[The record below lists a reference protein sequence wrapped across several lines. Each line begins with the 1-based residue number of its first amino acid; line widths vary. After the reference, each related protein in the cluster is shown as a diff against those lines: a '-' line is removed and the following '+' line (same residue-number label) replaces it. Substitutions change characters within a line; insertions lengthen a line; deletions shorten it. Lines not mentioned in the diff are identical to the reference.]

1 MALRAELRENISQT
15 KYLSAEH
22 YLQHLSIMRLF
33 FLEHQ
38 KNALPAG
45 QKHHFSHLCTETVF
59 SQYTSEKLNE
69 DLDQRW

>member
-33 FLEHQ
+33 FLEQQ
-38 KNALPAG
+38 KMHYQLDKNTIFPIFARK
-45 QKHHFSHLCTETVF
+45 QSF
-59 SQYTSEKLNE
+59 LNIP
-69 DLDQRW
+69 LRS